1 MPYKKAQLI
10 FKEALEWISDYVE
23 DEIDFDTA
31 VSNYEDRIAELQ
43 SDSFD
48 LLLELSSTQ
57 SQLLNDIDDLL
68 DQRIITLYDPDEV
81 DMIAEYELKTKLQQ
95 CLNDYNE
102 RN

>member
-10 FKEALEWISDYVE
+10 FKEALEWINDYVE

-48 LLLELSSTQ
+48 LLLELSSNQ

-68 DQRIITLYDPDEV
+68 DQRIITLYDPEEV
-81 DMIAEYELKTKLQQ
+81 NLISESELKKKLSVI
-95 CLNDYNE
+95 LISTS
-102 RN
+102 

>member
-1 MPYKKAQLI
+1 MPYKKAQLL
-10 FKEALEWISDYVE
+10 FKEALEWITDYVE
-23 DEIDFDTA
+23 DEIDFDIA
-31 VSNYEDRIAELQ
+31 VSNYEDRIVELQ

-57 SQLLNDIDDLL
+57 SQIINDINDLL
-68 DQRIITLYDPDEV
+68 DQRILTLYDPDEV
-81 DMIAEYELKTKLQQ
+81 DMISENELKTKLQQ